1 MAGDEDARYHLGQK
15 EVESGNMERAVKH
28 FMIGASAGCHNSMHR
43 LIACFGHG
51 LVSRE
56 SINSTLISHKNSCA
70 CQVCACLHQSSVF
83 SLVLAL
89 RGIPRSG
96 STLNRWRQSV
106 GFELFKLFRFA
117 GLASCWKRLLSIP
130 KFVSVS
136 IANRVYIREDSEA
149 TSCRKFLNLNLKL
162 LKDY

>member
-1 MAGDEDARYHLGQK
+1 M
-15 EVESGNMERAVKH
+15 
-28 FMIGASAGCHNSMHR
+28 
-43 LIACFGHG
+43 
-51 LVSRE
+51 
-56 SINSTLISHKNSCA
+56 CA
-70 CQVCACLHQSSVF
+70 YSHQSSVF

-96 STLNRWRQSV
+96 STLNRWRRFV

-117 GLASCWKRLLSIP
+117 QKGLPSCWKRILSIP

-136 IANRVYIREDSEA
+136 IANRVHVREDSEA

-162 LKDY
+162 LKD